1 MHILEKGYQTKMGTN
16 TLKTDK
22 KIMHRKMSL
31 KVDKARPTVS
41 IIRTENKRR
50 LHPQT
55 DYQVVL
61 DIILMGK
68 SYQ

>member
-1 MHILEKGYQTKMGTN
+1 
-16 TLKTDK
+16 
-22 KIMHRKMSL
+22 MHRKMSL